1 MSAQVLELCAVRK
14 AFGGLVAVDEVDL
27 SVSEHELVAIVGPS
41 GSGKSTLLRLVA
53 GLAHVDSGEI
63 RIGGNVV
70 DDGVRH
76 VDPEHRHTGL
86 VFQEHALFPH
96 LTVAEN
102 ITFGLRGTSRAE
114 RGQRCEDWL
123 EIVGLAGHGSR
134 YPHELSGGERQ
145 RVALAR
151 ALAPRPRL
159 MLLDE
164 PFASLDPNLRRRL
177 RREIVDVLRRTR
189 TPALFVTHDQT
200 DALTIGDRV
209 AVMCRGRI
217 EQVGEPDAVFHRPI
231 NRFVAGFMGE
241 ATFFPVDPED
251 RRCRR
256 RARHPS
262 RRRRHR
268 PRSLRGGR
276 QGDRRQRRVPGADP
290 HVLAAA
296 AERHDRD
303 VHPAS
308 RHGARGR
315 QRGGGNRGRRTSLA
329 RPRCRQGSMSDV
341 TSANSALGWVDDIE
355 RATNANTNFRTVLFT
370 GKHLQL
376 TVMSLAVGENIGWE
390 MHDHLDQFL
399 RVEAGTGT
407 LKLGTSADDVTEE
420 HPVSDDWA
428 MIIPAGT
435 WHDVVNEGDSE
446 LKLYSVY
453 APPDHPAG
461 TVHATKA
468 DAEAAEAHGSGHDHH
483 AEEPA
488 D

>member
-53 GLAHVDSGEI
+53 GLAHVDGGEI

-241 ATFFPVDPED
+241 ATFLPVDPED
-251 RRCRR
+251 HCTELGPVPPDQTVDAGAELVIRPDDV
-256 RARHPS
+256 AIALDPS
-262 RRRRHR
+262 AAGVKATVVSVEFQGPTRTY
-268 PRSLRGGR
+268 SLRLPSGTIVMCTQPHGTVLEV
-276 QGDRRQRRVPGADP
+276 GSEVVATVVAGHHSLVPG
-290 HVLAAA
+290 
-296 AERHDRD
+296 
-303 VHPAS
+303 
-308 RHGARGR
+308 
-315 QRGGGNRGRRTSLA
+315 
-329 RPRCRQGSMSDV
+329 
-341 TSANSALGWVDDIE
+341 VDK
-355 RATNANTNFRTVLFT
+355 
-370 GKHLQL
+370 G
-376 TVMSLAVGENIGWE
+376 
-390 MHDHLDQFL
+390 
-399 RVEAGTGT
+399 
-407 LKLGTSADDVTEE
+407 
-420 HPVSDDWA
+420 P
-428 MIIPAGT
+428 
-435 WHDVVNEGDSE
+435 
-446 LKLYSVY
+446 
-453 APPDHPAG
+453 
-461 TVHATKA
+461 
-468 DAEAAEAHGSGHDHH
+468 
-483 AEEPA
+483 
-488 D
+488 